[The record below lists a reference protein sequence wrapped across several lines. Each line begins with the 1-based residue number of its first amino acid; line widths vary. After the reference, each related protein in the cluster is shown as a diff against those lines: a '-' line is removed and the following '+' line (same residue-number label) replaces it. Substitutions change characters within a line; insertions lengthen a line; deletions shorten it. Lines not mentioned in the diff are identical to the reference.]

1 MPSSKPTNSFKA
13 LQEVEETTYQQ
24 PTENIKATLDGNL
37 GFIKMFGQIME
48 LYLPKVF
55 EMIVHLTGGTTEE
68 PPLDQQ
74 LSSFYD
80 TDDATPGNAKTDLPK
95 NDQLLSGD

>member
-1 MPSSKPTNSFKA
+1 MSSSKPTNSFKA
-13 LQEVEETTYQQ
+13 LQEVEEVQYQQ
-24 PTENIKATLDGNL
+24 PTEDIKETLDSNF

-55 EMIVHLTGGTTEE
+55 EMIVHLTGGTPEE
-68 PPLDQQ
+68 TSIEQQ
-74 LSSFYD
+74 SSSFYD
-80 TDDATPGNAKTDLPK
+80 TDDATPGSAKTDLPQ